1 MPCGWIPEHTPLW
14 FSRKSERLGCE
25 NRKALRS
32 GVALEMSTGPNIT
45 SFRVMKDHKEY
56 QDEDY
61 NGGSMFVTQNFSEC
75 GQSQVSSLTAYTYR
89 VQLASREAPTL
100 CSTVHFV

>member
-1 MPCGWIPEHTPLW
+1 MGGYQSTHLCGSPESL
-14 FSRKSERLGCE
+14 KRLGCE

-32 GVALEMSTGPNIT
+32 GVALEMSTGQNIT

-75 GQSQVSSLTAYTYR
+75 GQSQVFSLTAYTYR